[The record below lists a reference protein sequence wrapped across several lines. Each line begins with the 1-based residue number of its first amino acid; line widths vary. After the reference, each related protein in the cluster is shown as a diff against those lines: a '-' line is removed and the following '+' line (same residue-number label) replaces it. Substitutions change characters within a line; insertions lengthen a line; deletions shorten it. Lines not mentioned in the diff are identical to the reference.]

1 MSAADTIPGITPIEL
16 LEWVQSGEE
25 LILLVV
31 REPYEWTRAFLNL
44 PGLLT
49 APLSELAA
57 RGIEALPDAA
67 QERQASI
74 VVFCHL
80 GERSRIVTAWLRA
93 QGWSRVFNLEG
104 GIDAYA
110 RMVDPRVGLY

>member
-1 MSAADTIPGITPIEL
+1 MSAAEAVPGISPSQMFERVQAGEAL
-16 LEWVQSGEE
+16 L
-25 LILLVV
+25 LLDV

-57 RGIEALPDAA
+57 HGLDALPEPVRDQQAA
-67 QERQASI
+67 V
-74 VVFCHL
+74 VVFCHV
-80 GERSRIVTAWLRA
+80 GERSRMVTAWLRA
-93 QGWSRVFNLEG
+93 QGWTNALNLEG

-110 RMVDPRVGLY
+110 RQVDPRVGLY